1 MNQLRTLVSPFWYE
15 NQGPKCRTYHH
26 TWCCFSPMVAI
37 ILFLSQPMNSTPFH
51 FLFRHVVYVHHH
63 LSWYS
68 EALSN
73 PPSRHCRQRS
83 QRLRWICVDHPHSRY
98 RSGKK
103 NCPPTPP
110 LKKWLKH
117 CPQFL
122 LGRLKY
128 PEGIKIKGYVK
139 FGRANMY
146 YWRSA
151 NGEINSQIM
160 DHAVIR
166 LTI

>member
-1 MNQLRTLVSPFWYE
+1 MTTWPILLKDVFVICISPIIHLV
-15 NQGPKCRTYHH
+15 
-26 TWCCFSPMVAI
+26 A
-37 ILFLSQPMNSTPFH
+37 
-51 FLFRHVVYVHHH
+51 
-63 LSWYS
+63 
-68 EALSN
+68 
-73 PPSRHCRQRS
+73 PPAR
-83 QRLRWICVDHPHSRY
+83 
-98 RSGKK
+98 
-103 NCPPTPP
+103 PPQ
-110 LKKWLKH
+110 KKWLKH

-128 PEGIKIKGYVK
+128 PGGIKIKGYAK
-139 FGRANMY
+139 FWRANMY

>member
-1 MNQLRTLVSPFWYE
+1 MTTWPILLKDVFVICISPIIPLV
-15 NQGPKCRTYHH
+15 
-26 TWCCFSPMVAI
+26 A
-37 ILFLSQPMNSTPFH
+37 
-51 FLFRHVVYVHHH
+51 
-63 LSWYS
+63 
-68 EALSN
+68 
-73 PPSRHCRQRS
+73 PPA
-83 QRLRWICVDHPHSRY
+83 
-98 RSGKK
+98 
-103 NCPPTPP
+103 PPPP

-128 PEGIKIKGYVK
+128 PGGINVKGYAK
-139 FGRANMY
+139 FWRANMY

>member
-1 MNQLRTLVSPFWYE
+1 MTTWPILLKDVFVICISPIIHLV
-15 NQGPKCRTYHH
+15 
-26 TWCCFSPMVAI
+26 A
-37 ILFLSQPMNSTPFH
+37 
-51 FLFRHVVYVHHH
+51 
-63 LSWYS
+63 
-68 EALSN
+68 
-73 PPSRHCRQRS
+73 PP
-83 QRLRWICVDHPHSRY
+83 
-98 RSGKK
+98 
-103 NCPPTPP
+103 PP

-128 PEGIKIKGYVK
+128 PGGIKIKGYAK
-139 FGRANMY
+139 FWRANMY

>member
-1 MNQLRTLVSPFWYE
+1 MTTWPILLKDVFVICISPVIHLV
-15 NQGPKCRTYHH
+15 
-26 TWCCFSPMVAI
+26 A
-37 ILFLSQPMNSTPFH
+37 
-51 FLFRHVVYVHHH
+51 
-63 LSWYS
+63 
-68 EALSN
+68 
-73 PPSRHCRQRS
+73 PPR
-83 QRLRWICVDHPHSRY
+83 
-98 RSGKK
+98 
-103 NCPPTPP
+103 PP

-128 PEGIKIKGYVK
+128 PGGIKIKGYAK
-139 FGRANMY
+139 FWRANMY

-151 NGEINSQIM
+151 SGEINSQIM

>member
-1 MNQLRTLVSPFWYE
+1 MFLYSLGHYSQSYDHMADPLKGCVRHLHISHNTP
-15 NQGPKCRTYHH
+15 
-26 TWCCFSPMVAI
+26 CC
-37 ILFLSQPMNSTPFH
+37 TP
-51 FLFRHVVYVHHH
+51 
-63 LSWYS
+63 
-68 EALSN
+68 
-73 PPSRHCRQRS
+73 P
-83 QRLRWICVDHPHSRY
+83 
-98 RSGKK
+98 
-103 NCPPTPP
+103 PP

-128 PEGIKIKGYVK
+128 PGGIKIKGYAKVW
-139 FGRANMY
+139 RANMY

>member
-1 MNQLRTLVSPFWYE
+1 MTTWPILLKDVFVICISPIIHLV
-15 NQGPKCRTYHH
+15 
-26 TWCCFSPMVAI
+26 A
-37 ILFLSQPMNSTPFH
+37 
-51 FLFRHVVYVHHH
+51 
-63 LSWYS
+63 
-68 EALSN
+68 
-73 PPSRHCRQRS
+73 PP
-83 QRLRWICVDHPHSRY
+83 
-98 RSGKK
+98 
-103 NCPPTPP
+103 PPAPPP

-128 PEGIKIKGYVK
+128 PGGIKIKGYAKVW
-139 FGRANMY
+139 RANMY

>member
-1 MNQLRTLVSPFWYE
+1 MTTWPILLKDVFVICISPIIHLV
-15 NQGPKCRTYHH
+15 
-26 TWCCFSPMVAI
+26 A
-37 ILFLSQPMNSTPFH
+37 
-51 FLFRHVVYVHHH
+51 
-63 LSWYS
+63 
-68 EALSN
+68 
-73 PPSRHCRQRS
+73 PPA
-83 QRLRWICVDHPHSRY
+83 
-98 RSGKK
+98 
-103 NCPPTPP
+103 PP

-128 PEGIKIKGYVK
+128 PGGIKIKGYAKVW
-139 FGRANMY
+139 RANMY

-160 DHAVIR
+160 DLAVIR